1 MARLGFLTAVLPQ
14 FRIHG
19 SEFTNP
25 ATLNLS
31 FLPVNSPFTIHYSL
45 FIMLLVTCHSSRVT
59 DFMGKLDGKVILV
72 TGGSRG
78 IGLAIAQRLGSEGAR
93 LVLVARKEAALR
105 KAAEE
110 VPGGALVVKA
120 DVTQAT
126 QVQRLFKV
134 VGRELGRLDILINNA
149 GVFTYKPFVSTSLD
163 DWRRNIETNLTSLF
177 LCTRAALPL
186 LRRSRAAH
194 LVNILSVSSLQPFA
208 NCSAYTAS
216 KFGALGLTRVLR
228 EELRPLKIRVTGILP
243 GSTNTRLTNQFGF
256 PVCRIDLIQPADV
269 AEAVFGALAQPP
281 RTTLEEILLMPSQ
294 GSVGE

>member
-1 MARLGFLTAVLPQ
+1 MA
-14 FRIHG
+14 
-19 SEFTNP
+19 
-25 ATLNLS
+25 
-31 FLPVNSPFTIHYSL
+31 
-45 FIMLLVTCHSSRVT
+45 
-59 DFMGKLDGKVILV
+59 KLDGKIILV

-78 IGLAIAQRLGSEGAR
+78 IGLAIAQRLGTEGAR

-105 KAAEE
+105 RAAEE

-134 VGRELGRLDILINNA
+134 VGREMGRLDVLINNA
-149 GVFTYKPFVSTSLD
+149 GVFTFKPFVSTSLD
-163 DWRRNIETNLTSLF
+163 DWRRNMETNLTSLF
-177 LCTRAALPL
+177 LCTRGALPL

-194 LVNILSVSSLQPFA
+194 LVNILSVSSLHPFA

-216 KFGALGLTRVLR
+216 KYGALGLTRVLR

-269 AEAVFGALAQPP
+269 AEAVFGAVAQPP

-294 GSVGE
+294 GSVGNSE

>member
-1 MARLGFLTAVLPQ
+1 M
-14 FRIHG
+14 
-19 SEFTNP
+19 N
-25 ATLNLS
+25 
-31 FLPVNSPFTIHYSL
+31 
-45 FIMLLVTCHSSRVT
+45 
-59 DFMGKLDGKVILV
+59 KLEGKVVLV

-78 IGLAIAQRLGSEGAR
+78 IGLAIAQRLGNEGAR

-110 VPGGALVVKA
+110 VPGGALVVRA
-120 DVTQAT
+120 DVTQVK

-163 DWRRNIETNLTSLF
+163 DWRRNLDTNLTSLF
-177 LCTRAALPL
+177 LCTHGALPL

-294 GSVGE
+294 GSVGETE

>member
-1 MARLGFLTAVLPQ
+1 
-14 FRIHG
+14 
-19 SEFTNP
+19 
-25 ATLNLS
+25 
-31 FLPVNSPFTIHYSL
+31 
-45 FIMLLVTCHSSRVT
+45 
-59 DFMGKLDGKVILV
+59 V

-78 IGLAIAQRLGSEGAR
+78 IGLAIAQRLGNEGAR
-93 LVLVARKEAALR
+93 LVLVARNEAALR
-105 KAAEE
+105 KAGEE

-120 DVTQAT
+120 DVTQAR

-134 VGRELGRLDILINNA
+134 VGSEMGRLDVLINNA
-149 GVFTYKPFVSTSLD
+149 GVFTYKPFASTSLD
-163 DWRRNIETNLTSLF
+163 DWRSNLDTNLTALF

-186 LRRSRAAH
+186 LRRSRSPH
-194 LVNILSVSSLQPFA
+194 LVNILSVSSQHAFA

-256 PVCRIDLIQPADV
+256 LVCRLDLIQPFDV

-294 GSVGE
+294 GSVGEL